1 MSKRWMH
8 EAIFPGKIVDDFFPW
23 EWRQRIQLSP
33 IRQSNNCSFLCDEPE
48 NLEYFTAQ
56 KNDNECAYDF
66 LSPTALQQT
75 KVAEEHDPK
84 QFLQGDGFFSETSAK
99 IMLEPQAVPLVVTG
113 NVEEGEIR
121 EAFRDHQLLPC
132 WNALYEVLGV
142 KTLDHLRELDH
153 LEVEKQPQQS
163 GMPLDH
169 RRNLT
174 ELSSSSPAIPS
185 ISSPKKAFLPKSL
198 KKKDA
203 ILEALRN
210 ATLTEADIVRRFGYS
225 SHLLRECVRS
235 GLIHRAGK
243 GTKNNPYRYHA
254 QQSM

>member
-1 MSKRWMH
+1 MH
-8 EAIFPGKIVDDFFPW
+8 EAMFPGKIIDDFFPW
-23 EWRQRIQLSP
+23 ESRQRIQLSP

-56 KNDNECAYDF
+56 KNDNQCAYDF

-75 KVAEEHDPK
+75 KIAEEHDPK
-84 QFLQGDGFFSETSAK
+84 QFLKRVLDDGFFSETSAN

-113 NVEEGEIR
+113 NVEERVLR

-163 GMPLDH
+163 SMPLYH
-169 RRNLT
+169 RQNST

-185 ISSPKKAFLPKSL
+185 IFSPKKAFLPKSL

-203 ILEALRN
+203 ILEALQN
-210 ATLTEADIVRRFGYS
+210 ATLTEAVVVRRFGCSKY
-225 SHLLRECVRS
+225 LLRKFLRS

-243 GTKNNPYRYHA
+243 GTKNDPFRYHA
-254 QQSM
+254 Q